1 MPADLIHDLHTSNPE
16 VTVPVLVKHA
26 NCKDT
31 SIQFMLVC
39 RGKWAHA
46 DQKEVDELLAQGKP
60 HCFRFRVLKDKV
72 ITIDDS
78 IRGKVSWNTDSL
90 GDFVV
95 MRSNGLPVYN
105 FCVAV
110 DDATMKISHVIRA
123 EEHLPNTLRQVG
135 AVLGHSC
142 GADHSHSQAGCCTTS
157 FAFCADLLERTQ
169 QHLHVLL

>member
-1 MPADLIHDLHTSNPE
+1 MRLPSDVESGKFSDWGMGL
-16 VTVPVLVKHA
+16 
-26 NCKDT
+26 
-31 SIQFMLVC
+31 C

-46 DQKEVDELLAQGKP
+46 DQKEVDEMLAQGKP
-60 HCFRFRVLKDKV
+60 HCYRFRVPSNKT
-72 ITIDDS
+72 ITITDS

-123 EEHLPNTLRQVG
+123 EEHLPNTLRQVSLSSVP
-135 AVLGHSC
+135 ALCDCPDRLRLCS
-142 GADHSHSQAGCCTTS
+142 
-157 FAFCADLLERTQ
+157 
-169 QHLHVLL
+169 